1 MIGQPLKTQWKAP
14 KNMDKRPEP
23 RVATQIPVRVWGMDA
38 DGRPFF
44 QNANATNIS
53 SEGALLLRI
62 AHRLKAGEVIGIQHG
77 AKKARFKVVWVID
90 GGAARQIEVGV
101 QILPNQQ
108 SPWPELVTMQKAAVA
123 PGKNKR
129 RFLRHRVLF
138 PLEIGFEDARRT
150 HMQTNA
156 TDIGGR
162 GCYVETLVPLQLGTK
177 VTITFWMD
185 SEKVHTSGVVRASD
199 GGVGMGI
206 EFTALD
212 NRVQERLQQHLDK
225 LDDGLKASDAAK
237 GASNADS

>member
-1 MIGQPLKTQWKAP
+1 
-14 KNMDKRPEP
+14 MDKRPET
-23 RVATQIPVRVWGMDA
+23 RIATQIPVRVWGMDA
-38 DGRPFF
+38 EGRPFF

-53 SEGALLLRI
+53 SEGALLLKI
-62 AHRLKAGEVIGIQHG
+62 NHPLKTGDVIGLQHD
-77 AKKARFKVVWVID
+77 AKKARFKVVWLID
-90 GGAARQIEVGV
+90 GGAARKIEVGV

-108 SPWPELVTMQKAAVA
+108 SPWPDLVKTEKAAVA

-129 RFLRHRVLF
+129 RFVRHKVLF

-212 NRVQERLQQHLDK
+212 NQVQERLQKHLDK
-225 LDDGLKASDAAK
+225 LDDGIKIRDAAK
-237 GASNADS
+237 GAANADS

>member
-1 MIGQPLKTQWKAP
+1 
-14 KNMDKRPEP
+14 MDKRPET

-44 QNANATNIS
+44 QNANATNLS
-53 SEGALLLRI
+53 SEGALILGI
-62 AHRLKAGEVIGIQHG
+62 SHSLKTGEIIGVQHG
-77 AKKARFKVVWVID
+77 DKKARFKVVWVID
-90 GGAARQIEVGV
+90 GGAARRIEAGV
-101 QILPNQQ
+101 QILPSQQ
-108 SPWPELVTMQKAAVA
+108 SPWKELSTSKKAAVA

-129 RFLRHRVLF
+129 RFVRHKVLF

-162 GCYVETLVPLQLGTK
+162 GCYVETLIPLQLGTK

-212 NRVQERLQQHLDK
+212 NQVQERLQKHLDK
-225 LDDGLKASDAAK
+225 LDEGLRSHDVAKSAA
-237 GASNADS
+237 NADS